1 MIIVLETAIFTCKF
15 GISIYAAE
23 NKKNYFYFFAKIKI
37 KIFFPKPYFFLF
49 FP

>member
-23 NKKNYFYFFAKIKI
+23 NKKI
-37 KIFFPKPYFFLF
+37 IFIFLPK
-49 FP
+49 